1 MMLPIF
7 VLLFGVFGCA
17 ANGDDLFPDQPEPTD
32 DLGDDGSTRR
42 LDIDLQSGFL
52 ADTVQI
58 EVNGELVWEEKEV
71 TTEMLIGLADS
82 IETEVSEGT
91 VTLTV
96 RIPTQDLS
104 SEIDLDVDGDKY
116 IGVSVMDGSI
126 DIFVSDTPFGYG

>member
-7 VLLFGVFGCA
+7 ALLFGVFGCA
-17 ANGDDLFPDQPEPTD
+17 ANGDDVFPDQPEPPD
-32 DLGDDGSTRR
+32 DLVDDGSTHQ
-42 LDIDLQSGFL
+42 LVIDLQSGFI

-82 IETEVSEGT
+82 VETEVPEGA

-96 RIPTQDLS
+96 RIPTQALT

-116 IGVSVMDGSI
+116 VGISVMDGRL

>member
-1 MMLPIF
+1 MLSIF
-7 VLLFGVFGCA
+7 VLLFGVLGCA

-32 DLGDDGSTRR
+32 DLEEEASTYQ
-42 LDIDLQSGFL
+42 LVIDLQSGFL

-82 IETEVSEGT
+82 IETEVPEGA

-96 RIPTQDLS
+96 RIPTQDIS
-104 SEIDLDVDGDKY
+104 SETDLEVDADKY
-116 IGVSVMDGSI
+116 IGVSVMNGSI
-126 DIFVSDTPFGYG
+126 EIFVSDTPFGYG

>member
-1 MMLPIF
+1 MLPIF

-17 ANGDDLFPDQPEPTD
+17 VNGDDLFPDQPEPTD
-32 DLGDDGSTRR
+32 DLGEDDSTRR

-58 EVNGELVWEEKEV
+58 EVNGELVWEDKEV

-82 IETEVSEGT
+82 FETEVSEGT

-116 IGVSVMDGSI
+116 IGVSVMDGRI